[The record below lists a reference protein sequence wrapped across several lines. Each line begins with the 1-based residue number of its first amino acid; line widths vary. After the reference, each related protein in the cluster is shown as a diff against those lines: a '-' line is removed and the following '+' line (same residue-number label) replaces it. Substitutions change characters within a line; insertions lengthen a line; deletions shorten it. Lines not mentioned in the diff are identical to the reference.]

1 MQPTTKQQCEKK
13 MTETHANTLVS
24 QSQRAWIKVTFRL
37 GYMELLFSLQ

>member
-1 MQPTTKQQCEKK
+1 MQPTTKQQREKK

-24 QSQRAWIKVTFRL
+24 QSQRAWIKVTLRL